1 MSRFDAA
8 RLTFNQSIGT
18 TLTGRRLSLGQLCC
32 ADGTSTSLKEASSI
46 GDSEDALGRMLAVLR
61 FWFTKDLVDDVRDLE
76 KVGADSCC
84 LEIRQG
90 QAMQAI

>member
-1 MSRFDAA
+1 MSRSTTA
-8 RLTFNQSIGT
+8 RLTWNQSIGT
-18 TLTGRRLSLGQLCC
+18 TLTGLRLLSGQLCC

-61 FWFTKDLVDDVRDLE
+61 FWFTKDLVDHIRDLE
-76 KVGADSCC
+76 KAGANTNC

-90 QAMQAI
+90 EAMQAL